1 MSETRL
7 LLPGNAPEVHA
18 RRGPSVRVRDAKR
31 WLWRRFIPRS
41 IRGLV
46 GFLSDAYRLSKI
58 LKAESI
64 DLLHVQVIGDTEAAL
79 AGRLAGIPAILGTYN
94 MNTRPD
100 RGHRW
105 LPELLTTWCLSQA
118 IAVSESTRS
127 EWIALPAAR

>member
-1 MSETRL
+1 MQGKGLR
-7 LLPGNAPEVHA
+7 PGAGRHEVA
-18 RRGPSVRVRDAKR
+18 LAA
-31 WLWRRFIPRS
+31 LIPRS

-46 GFLSDAYRLSKI
+46 GFVSDAHRLSKI

-64 DLLHVQVIGDTEAAL
+64 DVLHVQVVGDTETAL
-79 AGRLAGIPAILGTYN
+79 AGRLAGIPAILGTYH

-105 LPELLTTWCLSQA
+105 LPEILTTWCLSQA

-127 EWIALPAAR
+127 EWIALPAAC